1 MYIYIYIYISIY
13 TYTDICGALPDPCM
27 SRWNLFVLWGMSNNS
42 NLKEF
47 LRYMIDEG
55 TAEIP

>member
-1 MYIYIYIYISIY
+1 MYIYTDVHIHIYIY
-13 TYTDICGALPDPCM
+13 ICGALPDPCM
-27 SRWNLFVLWGMSNNS
+27 SRWKLFVLWGMSNNS

-47 LRYMIDEG
+47 LHYMIYEG